1 MLVSSI
7 DIPRMPFWPNN
18 SPFHEGE
25 LQLQRKFGVDSNV
38 AQYAPKFIRPYMPDQ
53 HREFYTSQPF
63 VVVSARDSRGMMWAT
78 MLVNEGNT
86 DFITSPDPFS
96 LLINAS
102 LLPGDA
108 LHDAFQD
115 GDDLGILGIEFGS
128 KRRNRVNGRVRRHFP
143 RGSIAFQVGQSFGNC
158 PQYIK
163 PRQWWKNVP
172 VVHGRGAVPKSIER
186 STKLTMKQIE
196 QIKNS
201 DTLFVA
207 SGYRGE
213 GDSPAFGNDVSH
225 RGGPKGWIHVVDSR
239 TIALPDFPGND
250 MYNTLGNIVM
260 DSRFGITVPLLPT
273 GGMIQMSG
281 RATIDYDEES
291 TNQIFAGALRLVIFT
306 IDEVVT
312 VADGSLPLSWG
323 INNKEGSNIR
333 KLRVVHKIIESAD
346 VTSFHLK
353 PVEGT
358 DPKLWDFK
366 PGQYLPITLDA
377 GDGKVLTRTYSL
389 SDVPRNSEYRI
400 SVKREPFGRASR
412 FLHDEIHEGDVIE
425 AEKPAGE
432 FVLGESSDRDI
443 VLVSAGVGVT
453 PVLSMLHRSAESMTS
468 RSVFWVH
475 GARNRDHHAF
485 HGEVLVL
492 QQAAL
497 GRISSHVVYSK
508 PRAEDSGLHDSVG
521 RITPE
526 LLDKI
531 VPDLH
536 NADFYMCGP
545 PVFMADLVSGLTECG
560 VEEKYINYEKF

>member
-1 MLVSSI
+1 MFVLSTN
-7 DIPRMPFWPNN
+7 IPRMPFWPNN

-25 LQLQRKFGVDSNV
+25 LQLQRKFGVESNV
-38 AQYAPKFIRPYMPDQ
+38 AQFAPKFIRPYMPDQ
-53 HREFYTSQPF
+53 HREFYTAQPF
-63 VVVSARDSRGMMWAT
+63 LVVSARDSRGMMWAT
-78 MLVNEGNT
+78 MLANEGNT

-96 LLINAS
+96 LSINATF
-102 LLPGDA
+102 LPGDA
-108 LHDAFQD
+108 LQEAFQD

-143 RGSIAFQVGQSFGNC
+143 HGSIEFQVGQSFGNC

-163 PRQWWKNVP
+163 PRQWWKKTAA
-172 VVHGRGAVPKSIER
+172 VHQVGAAPMCIQR
-186 STKLTMKQIE
+186 STNLTMEQIE

-213 GDSPAFGNDVSH
+213 GDSPTFGNDVSH
-225 RGGPKGWIHVVDSR
+225 RGGPKGWIHVADSR
-239 TIALPDFPGND
+239 TVVLPDFPGND

-260 DSRFGITVPLLPT
+260 DSRFGVTVPLFPT

-281 RATIDYDEES
+281 RATIDYDEER
-291 TNQIFAGALRLVIFT
+291 TNQVYPGALRLVIFT

-323 INNKEGSNIR
+323 INQEEGNIR
-333 KLRVVHKIIESAD
+333 KLRVVHKIKQSVD
-346 VTSFHLK
+346 VTSFHLH
-353 PVEGT
+353 PVEGS
-358 DPKLWDFK
+358 DSALWAFK
-366 PGQYLPITLDA
+366 PGQYLPIILHT

-389 SDVPRNSEYRI
+389 SDIPHKSEYRI
-400 SVKREPFGRASR
+400 SVKREPLGQASR
-412 FLHDEIHEGDVIE
+412 FLHDQVQEGDIID

-432 FVLGESSDRDI
+432 FVLDETSDRDI

-453 PVLSMLHRSAESMTS
+453 PVLSMLHRSVESMTS

-475 GARNRDHHAF
+475 GAKNRDHHAF
-485 HGEVLVL
+485 HGEVLAL

-508 PRAEDSGLHDSVG
+508 PREEDSGLYDSVG
-521 RITPE
+521 RITSD
-526 LLDKI
+526 LLAKI
-531 VPDLH
+531 VPDIRS
-536 NADFYMCGP
+536 ADFYMCGP
-545 PVFMADLVSGLTECG
+545 AVFMADVASGLTHLG
-560 VEEKYINYEKF
+560 VEEKHINYETF